1 MRSMAR
7 WQIFE
12 TKPGEHDIAR
22 RGRTLA
28 LDVGDF
34 EETLKALQK
43 HRRWDPLKDTII
55 YYPYDGPGRRL
66 RKLK

>member
-1 MRSMAR
+1 MSPMAR

-12 TKPGEHDIAR
+12 TKPDEHDIAR

-34 EETLKALQK
+34 DEAVKAIVK
-43 HRRWDPLKDTII
+43 HRRWDPAKDDII
-55 YYPYDGPGRRL
+55 HYPYDGPGRRL
-66 RKLK
+66 RKLP